1 MKLATKNGSI
11 VLIDDQD
18 FPMLEGYSVVL
29 CNGYP
34 AVKIR
39 GQIQYLHRLV
49 MGLAKGDK
57 RQVDHVDMNVL
68 DCRKSNLRL
77 CTHAQNLMNQRK
89 RPNTKSGF
97 RGVYLHAKS
106 GLWQARIRINGKE
119 KSLGYY
125 KTPKDAHEAFKIAAV
140 ENHGEFANFG

>member
-1 MKLATKNGSI
+1 MEITTRNGSV

-18 FPMLEGYSVVL
+18 FPMLQGYSVVL

-39 GQIQYLHRLV
+39 GEIQYLHRLV
-49 MGLAKGDK
+49 MGLSKGDK
-57 RQVDHVDMNVL
+57 RQVDHVDLNML

-77 CTHAQNLMNQRK
+77 CTHVQNLMNQRK
-89 RPNTKSGF
+89 RPNTKSGY
-97 RGVYLHAKS
+97 RGVYHHAKS
-106 GLWQARIRINGKE
+106 GLWQARIRVEGKE

-125 KTPKDAHEAFKIAAV
+125 KSTKEAHEAYKAAAL
-140 ENHGEFANFG
+140 EHHGEFANFG